1 VLRFQ
6 VTGDRMAI
14 NIKPVVSVPLAACC
28 TVLSVFGVVI
38 LLAFGSF
45 YSRHVEALTG
55 STKDARD
62 PDAVARTCY
71 AAAVVYAIFIAFCG
85 LQLMVHQRYPRGVQL

>member
-1 VLRFQ
+1 MLRIAL
-6 VTGDRMAI
+6 RMTDI
-14 NIKPVVSVPLAACC
+14 Y
-28 TVLSVFGVVI
+28 
-38 LLAFGSF
+38 LAFGSF

-71 AAAVVYAIFIAFCG
+71 AAAVVYAIFVAFCG
-85 LQLMVHQRYPRGVQL
+85 LQVRPQIGGLISISSIGL